1 MLWRVTVSP
10 YLWAASGTLTLALTV
25 SNRFIVG
32 SSSFKIIWIF
42 HPGFLYGENADQL
55 KNKAFSGFGSGCE
68 GENCKNAIETGL
80 WDREKN
86 RIDMTIRQQHGFAF
100 ITYPFNL
107 PFA

>member
-10 YLWAASGTLTLALTV
+10 YALAASGTLTFALTV

-42 HPGFLYGENADQL
+42 HPGFLYGENAGQL
-55 KNKAFSGFGSGCE
+55 KNKAFSGFGGDDG

-80 WDREKN
+80 WDMKKS
-86 RIDMTIRQQHGFAF
+86 RID
-100 ITYPFNL
+100 IT
-107 PFA
+107 ADSSR